1 MATIIALGSLIIAG
15 ISLAVN
21 IGSSDTAA
29 EAAEASEEAAEMSI
43 EESIAAYH
51 SSIADI
57 KAQSADVSAEATR
70 MIGAKKGEGILS
82 LKEQGA
88 QAAFEG
94 KMAMTQAEMVA
105 SSEEAKLGASG
116 VRSKGSPL
124 FAAQQNADFAAAA
137 ADRTIQKGSTGMA
150 LGGVRLKTGLADIG
164 AQETMLT
171 REYTRRQKEMERRL
185 AELQAYIGGEGG
197 TISEE
202 EIERR
207 RARRQERRS
216 NIDPD
221 RPFVYKKPE
230 FVL

>member
-1 MATIIALGSLIIAG
+1 MATGIALAGLAIAG
-15 ISLAVN
+15 IGLAIN
-21 IGSSDTAA
+21 IGSASTAA
-29 EAAEASEEAAEMSI
+29 DAAEASEEAAGMSI
-43 EESIAAYH
+43 EESIAAYQ

-57 KAQSADVSAEATR
+57 KAKSADVSAEATR

-124 FAAQQNADFAAAA
+124 FAAQQNVDQAAAA
-137 ADRTIQKGSTGMA
+137 ADRTIQKGSAGMA
-150 LGGVRLKTGLADIG
+150 LGGIKFGTAMADIG

-171 REYTRRQKEMERRL
+171 SEFARRQREMERRL
-185 AELQAYIGGEGG
+185 KELQA
-197 TISEE
+197 
-202 EIERR
+202 
-207 RARRQERRS
+207 A
-216 NIDPD
+216 
-221 RPFVYKKPE
+221 
-230 FVL
+230 L

>member
-21 IGSSDTAA
+21 IGSASTAA
-29 EAAEASEEAAEMSI
+29 DAAEASEEAAGMSI
-43 EESIAAYH
+43 QESIAAYY

-57 KAQSADVSAEATR
+57 KAKSADISAEATR

-88 QAAFEG
+88 QAAYEG

-116 VRSKGSPL
+116 VRPTGSPL
-124 FAAQQNADFAAAA
+124 LAAQQNVDFAAAA
-137 ADRTIQKGSTGMA
+137 ADRTIEKGSAGIA
-150 LGGVRLKTGLADIG
+150 LGGVILKTGLADIG

-171 REYTRRQKEMERRL
+171 KEYTRKQKEMERRL
-185 AELQAYIGGEGG
+185 KELQA
-197 TISEE
+197 
-202 EIERR
+202 
-207 RARRQERRS
+207 A
-216 NIDPD
+216 
-221 RPFVYKKPE
+221 
-230 FVL
+230 L

>member
-1 MATIIALGSLIIAG
+1 MATVIALGSLIIAG
-15 ISLAVN
+15 ISLAIN
-21 IGSSDTAA
+21 I
-29 EAAEASEEAAEMSI
+29 EAAEASEEAAGMSI
-43 EESIAAYH
+43 QESIAAYNA
-51 SSIADI
+51 SIVDI
-57 KAQSADVSAEATR
+57 KAKSADVSAEASR
-70 MIGAKKGEGILS
+70 RIGTTKEEGILS

-88 QAAFEG
+88 QAAYEG

-116 VRSKGSPL
+116 VRAKGSPL
-124 FAAQQNADFAAAA
+124 FAAQQNVDYAAAA
-137 ADRTIQKGSTGMA
+137 ADRTIQKGSAGMA
-150 LGGVRLKTGLADIG
+150 LGGLKFGTSMADIG

-171 REYTRRQKEMERRL
+171 SEYSRQQKEMERRL
-185 AELQAYIGGEGG
+185 AELQDYIGGTGG
-197 TISEE
+197 TISKE

-207 RARRQERRS
+207 RARRQERRP